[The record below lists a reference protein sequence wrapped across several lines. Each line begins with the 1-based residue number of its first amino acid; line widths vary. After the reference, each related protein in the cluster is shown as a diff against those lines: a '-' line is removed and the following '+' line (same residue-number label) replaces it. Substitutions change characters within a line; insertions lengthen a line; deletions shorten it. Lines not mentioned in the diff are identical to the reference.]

1 MNINA
6 TLIGQMIAFV
16 VFVWFC
22 MRFIWPPLMKALEDR
37 QRTIAD
43 GLAAAERGKLEQQ
56 LGEKK
61 ALETIRQAK
70 QDAAEVIA
78 LAEKRAAEIADEAKT
93 AAKADAQRIVVA
105 AHAEIAQE
113 VNRAKEQLRTAVSEL
128 AVVGAARILE
138 KEVDAKVHAKLLET
152 VVKQL

>member
-22 MRFIWPPLMKALEDR
+22 MRFIWPPLTKALEDR
-37 QRTIAD
+37 RRTIAD
-43 GLAAAERGKLEQQ
+43 GLAAAERGQREQE

-61 ALETIRQAK
+61 ALATIKKAK
-70 QDAAEVIA
+70 QEAAEVIT
-78 LAEKRAAEIADEAKT
+78 LAEKRATEIAE
-93 AAKADAQRIVVA
+93 AAKQHAKSEAERIIAA
-105 AHAEIAQE
+105 AHADIEQEI
-113 VNRAKEQLRTAVSEL
+113 NRAKEQLRAAVSQL
-128 AVVGAARILE
+128 AVAGAARILE
-138 KEVDAKVHAKLLET
+138 QEVDAKTHARLLEN

>member
-22 MRFIWPPLMKALEDR
+22 MRFIWPPLTKALEDR
-37 QRTIAD
+37 RRTIAD
-43 GLAAAERGKLEQQ
+43 GLAAAERGQREQE

-61 ALETIRQAK
+61 ALDTIKKAK
-70 QDAAEVIA
+70 QQAAEVIT
-78 LAEKRAAEIADEAKT
+78 LAEKRATEIAE
-93 AAKADAQRIVVA
+93 AAKQHAKSEAERIIAA
-105 AHAEIAQE
+105 AHADIEQEI
-113 VNRAKEQLRTAVSEL
+113 NRAKEQLRAAVSQL
-128 AVVGAARILE
+128 AVAGAARILE
-138 KEVDAKVHAKLLET
+138 QEVDAKAHARLLET

>member
-22 MRFIWPPLMKALEDR
+22 MKFIWPPLTKALEDR
-37 QRTIAD
+37 KRTIAD
-43 GLAAAERGKLEQQ
+43 GLAAAEKGKLEQQ

-61 ALETIRQAK
+61 ALETIKKAK
-70 QDAAEVIA
+70 QDAAEVIS
-78 LAEKRAAEIADEAKT
+78 LAEKRATEIAEEAKNHAKIEAERII
-93 AAKADAQRIVVA
+93 AAARADI
-105 AHAEIAQE
+105 EQE
-113 VNRAKEQLRTAVSEL
+113 VNRAKEQLRAAVSEL
-128 AVVGAARILE
+128 AVVGASRILE
-138 KEVDAKVHAKLLET
+138 KEVDAKAHAKLLET

>member
-22 MRFIWPPLMKALEDR
+22 MRFIWPPLTKALEDR

-43 GLAAAERGKLEQQ
+43 GLAAAERGQREQE

-61 ALETIRQAK
+61 ALASIKKAK

-78 LAEKRAAEIADEAKT
+78 LAEKRAVEIGE
-93 AAKADAQRIVVA
+93 AAKSHAKAEAERIIA
-105 AHAEIAQE
+105 TAHADIEQEI
-113 VNRAKEQLRTAVSEL
+113 NRAKEQLRAAVSQL
-128 AVVGAARILE
+128 AVVGASRILE
-138 KEVDAKVHAKLLET
+138 QEVDAKAHARLLET